1 MKGSRCRKG
10 LVVWLLVGMLSLG
23 MFGGPVLADNP
34 DPVTDLRTYLEGLN
48 AEPDHIDPAVQ
59 AIKEALEAGAD
70 PVAVREMVQIMAE
83 LKASPET
90 TLRISERVRT
100 MAQQR
105 VDLGQ
110 IVSELRVVLQK
121 GEGLQLHQ
129 EGEQQGEGLEHAL
142 QAAQEQVEALD
153 RAQEQVQM
161 QDQSSEDET
170 KQEQETEQ
178 HQGRE
183 QHQERDEE
191 GSSKEAGG
199 SGGQGRSEN

>member
-10 LVVWLLVGMLSLG
+10 LVVWLLVGMLSFG
-23 MFGGPVLADNP
+23 MFGWPVLADNP

-83 LKASPET
+83 QKASPET

-121 GEGLQLHQ
+121 GEDLQLHQ